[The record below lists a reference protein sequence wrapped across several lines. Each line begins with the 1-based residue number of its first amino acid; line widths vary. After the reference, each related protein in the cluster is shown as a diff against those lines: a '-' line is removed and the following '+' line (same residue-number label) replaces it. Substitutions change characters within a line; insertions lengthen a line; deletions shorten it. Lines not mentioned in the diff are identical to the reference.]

1 METNEVQPS
10 LAKKRTQYSAGSW
23 LIGWLVFLGSGFVTS
38 VLLLSSWA
46 NCSFGSTG
54 PGQLFLLVVAATGM
68 GAVSTVLWAVMRKTT
83 GQRGLLLPLVLTVL
97 ATAVLL
103 WPALAAWYVSP
114 GRPESMCEPGGAPLG
129 WPNWLPL

>member
-1 METNEVQPS
+1 METEEVRPS
-10 LAKKRTQYSAGSW
+10 LAEKRAPYSAGAW
-23 LIGWLVFLGSGFVTS
+23 LIGWVVFLGSGFVTS
-38 VLLLSSWA
+38 VLLLSSLT

-68 GAVSTVLWAVMRKTT
+68 ATVSTALWAVMRKVT
-83 GQRGLLLPLVLTVL
+83 GRRGLLLPLILTVL

-103 WPALAAWYVSP
+103 WPALAMWYVSP
-114 GRPESMCEPGGAPLG
+114 GRPESMCEPGGTPLG